1 MAGWDCVSRGKIDHM
16 TKFFALAVFSAAICL
31 AADPIADIYDGQVTS
46 IEREVFGL
54 ANKMPADKFDFAP
67 TNGTYTGV
75 RTFGA
80 QVRHI
85 ATVMYMISSSVLD
98 EKAPVDLGP
107 TDDGPVSLK
116 TKDQIMAYFK
126 GAIDYSHK
134 AMRSLTKE
142 NQLDMVRSPFGPGKS
157 SRLSSAA
164 FIGLHSYDHY
174 GQMVVYAR
182 ANGVIPG
189 NAPADAK
196 GKGKG
201 KQ

>member
-1 MAGWDCVSRGKIDHM
+1 MK
-16 TKFFALAVFSAAICL
+16 KFIALAICSAAVCL
-31 AADPIADIYDGQVTS
+31 AADPVADIYDGQIQT
-46 IEREVFGL
+46 IEQDVYAL

-75 RTFGA
+75 RTFA
-80 QVRHI
+80 VQVKHI
-85 ATVMYMISSSVLD
+85 ATVMYMLSSSVLD
-98 EKAPVDLGP
+98 ENPPVDLGKG
-107 TDDGPVSLK
+107 DNGPDNLK

-134 AMRSLTKE
+134 AAKTLTAK
-142 NQLDMVRSPFGPGKS
+142 NMLDPVRSPFGGPKTT
-157 SRLSSAA
+157 RLASAS
-164 FIGLHSYDHY
+164 FIGMHSFDHY

-182 ANGVIPG
+182 ANGVVPG

-201 KQ
+201 K